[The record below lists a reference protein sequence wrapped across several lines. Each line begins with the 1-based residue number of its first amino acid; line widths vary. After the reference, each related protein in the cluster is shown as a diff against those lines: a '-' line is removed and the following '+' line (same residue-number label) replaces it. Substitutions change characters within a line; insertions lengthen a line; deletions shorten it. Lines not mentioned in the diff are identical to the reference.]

1 MMYDRPIP
9 GQSLTTQPKNAPY
22 ENPPQ
27 ISDPQKA
34 LMHHLEILGAPDATD
49 DILFFISDLGVDV
62 KTLAEGAL
70 RQAVMGGVHS
80 VDVSLIIGPVIHEFI
95 RGIPLAA
102 GIDFDEGFEGKKARE
117 ETMYERNKFR
127 SQKMLEELGIA
138 EAPKVAE
145 EEEKEEAPVEQE
157 EEPTEQPNGLMAR
170 KQA

>member
-9 GQSLTTQPKNAPY
+9 GQSLTAEPKNAPY

-27 ISDPQKA
+27 ITNPKEA
-34 LMHHLEILGAPDATD
+34 LMHHIELLSTPEATD

-80 VDVSLIIGPVIHEFI
+80 IDVSLIIGPVVHEFI

-102 GIDFDEGFEGKKARE
+102 GIEFDEGFEGKKARE

-138 EAPKVAE
+138 ETPTIKQE
-145 EEEKEEAPVEQE
+145 ETPEEQE
-157 EEPTEQPNGLMAR
+157 EEKPMEQPNGLMAR